1 MEDKN
6 TGNKTGTGSEMGIRT
21 EEERN
26 TGTETGA
33 SSNQAVS
40 EKVQRIAVS
49 KEAQCSLKA
58 VTDRVNDGFM
68 GGKINLVQMANWIL
82 HRFQNELD
90 EAQIKEIRAEHFD
103 EVAMLESVLR
113 QAKESGKVPS
123 YFKSLLQKQLG
134 FDESPKRKK

>member
-1 MEDKN
+1 MEDK
-6 TGNKTGTGSEMGIRT
+6 KTGTGLEMGIRT
-21 EEERN
+21 EEERK
-26 TGTETGA
+26 TGAETGA

-49 KEAQCSLKA
+49 KEAQSSLKA

-90 EAQIKEIRAEHFD
+90 EVQIKEIRAEHFD

-123 YFKSLLQKQLG
+123 DFKSLLQKQLG

>member
-6 TGNKTGTGSEMGIRT
+6 TGKKTGTGSEMGIRT
-21 EEERN
+21 EEEGK

-49 KEAQCSLKA
+49 KEAQSSLKA

-113 QAKESGKVPS
+113 QAKESGKVPLD
-123 YFKSLLQKQLG
+123 FKSLLQKQLG

>member
-1 MEDKN
+1 M
-6 TGNKTGTGSEMGIRT
+6 GTGSEMEKRT
-21 EEERN
+21 EEERK
-26 TGTETGA
+26 TGAETGE
-33 SSNQAVS
+33 SSNQALS

-49 KEAQCSLKA
+49 KEAQSSLKA
-58 VTDRVNDGFM
+58 VTDRVNEGFM
-68 GGKINLVQMANWIL
+68 GGKINLVEMANWIL

-123 YFKSLLQKQLG
+123 DFKTLLQKQLG